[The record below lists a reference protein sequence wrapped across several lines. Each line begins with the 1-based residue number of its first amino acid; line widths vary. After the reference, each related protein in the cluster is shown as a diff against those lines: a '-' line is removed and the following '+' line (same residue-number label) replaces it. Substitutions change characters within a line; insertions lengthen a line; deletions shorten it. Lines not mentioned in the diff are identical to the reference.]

1 MFKMGIGYVGFE
13 PPNIGHVKEAWV
25 QRDVKYNPFLFT
37 ECKSSRNLEF
47 VGFCCDC
54 IRKCVCVRLRNVVFV
69 LYLQCQSN
77 IFAIFYVFLYTVLL
91 KCINIIFSL
100 FRQEKYLVYELSFEI
115 ISKHEKDIQINKP
128 TEFSTD

>member
-1 MFKMGIGYVGFE
+1 MLNITHFYLPSANRVGILNLLSFAVIAFENVYVFGCE
-13 PPNIGHVKEAWV
+13 M
-25 QRDVKYNPFLFT
+25 
-37 ECKSSRNLEF
+37 
-47 VGFCCDC
+47 
-54 IRKCVCVRLRNVVFV
+54 
-69 LYLQCQSN
+69 LYLFSTCSVSQ
-77 IFAIFYVFLYTVLL
+77 IYLLFYVFLYTVLL